1 MLLKVTLI
9 PVLTL
14 IISQTLSVLGSP
26 FAFQPPESSHM
37 GASIFIFLHFIL
49 WAILVNLIP
58 VPRSSEAVESI
69 NLMRST
75 TWLVVGIL
83 VFLIFVFIL
92 GPALGP
98 LGEHPRLR

>member
-14 IISQTLSVLGSP
+14 ILTYTLSVFGTFL
-26 FAFQPPESSHM
+26 PPESSHM

-58 VPRSSEAVESI
+58 VPRSSDAIESI
-69 NLMRST
+69 SLRRST
-75 TWLVVGIL
+75 TWLVVGFV
-83 VFLIFVFIL
+83 VFLFFVFIL
-92 GPALGP
+92 GPGLGP
-98 LGEHPRLR
+98 LGEDPRLR